1 MGNSLF
7 DVVKLTSNV
16 DPDKY
21 SYSGC
26 GTRFDSRGIFSL
38 PDCKGLG
45 KNVIIFGV
53 DDSSS
58 AHVDYRLKDISVLG
72 MSLMHGLDDTTLTAG
87 TKLILMIRKRSFA

>member
-1 MGNSLF
+1 MFKARKSNFYSYYNTNFCIVYKIKLWKYKVDSDFTLGNSLF

-16 DPDKY
+16 DPDRY

-58 AHVDYRLKDISVLG
+58 AHVDYR
-72 MSLMHGLDDTTLTAG
+72 
-87 TKLILMIRKRSFA
+87 